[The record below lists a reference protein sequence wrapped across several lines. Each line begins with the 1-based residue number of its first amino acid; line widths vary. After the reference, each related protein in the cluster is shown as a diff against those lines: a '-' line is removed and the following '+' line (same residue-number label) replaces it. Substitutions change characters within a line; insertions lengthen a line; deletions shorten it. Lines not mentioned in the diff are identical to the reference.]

1 MWRILDRVV
10 KRKATLKDID
20 LLSDVRDSKKLSPR
34 KREEIVKRITNSDIE
49 FSIYECSNTYI
60 DKNGISEANKKVLKE
75 SVQSIYTNKEKV
87 YIDHFNINE
96 FSAISLIRGEDH
108 SYAIALASII
118 AKVHRDKIMTKFS
131 SVYPN
136 YLFEKNK
143 GYGTREHLDML
154 ERYGPCTIHRTS
166 FNLGPK
172 LQQQK

>member
-1 MWRILDRVV
+1 M
-10 KRKATLKDID
+10 
-20 LLSDVRDSKKLSPR
+20 
-34 KREEIVKRITNSDIE
+34 
-49 FSIYECSNTYI
+49 
-60 DKNGISEANKKVLKE
+60 
-75 SVQSIYTNKEKV
+75 
-87 YIDHFNINE
+87 
-96 FSAISLIRGEDH
+96 IRGEDH

>member
-1 MWRILDRVV
+1 MKIN
-10 KRKATLKDID
+10 K
-20 LLSDVRDSKKLSPR
+20 
-34 KREEIVKRITNSDIE
+34 
-49 FSIYECSNTYI
+49 
-60 DKNGISEANKKVLKE
+60 NKKISGLSLLEALISTAIVGIGFEAILQMTNY

-118 AKVHRDKIMTKFS
+118 AKVHRDNIMTKFS

-154 ERYGPCTIHRTS
+154 QKYGPCTIHRTS